1 MSIARHSLTMVAA
14 VACKSITVG
23 ARGVRGAPSASVGA
37 RRAVA
42 VRASA
47 ARPNDF
53 ELNADGLGRRQT
65 LLAGGALAGALAAG
79 LVLPG
84 GVPRA
89 AAEGGQ
95 FACTWCRV

>member
-1 MSIARHSLTMVAA
+1 MAA
-14 VACKSITVG
+14 TVACKPIPLG
-23 ARGVRGAPSASVGA
+23 ARGVRGAHGAGVGTG
-37 RRAVA
+37 RAVA

-47 ARPNDF
+47 SRRDDL
-53 ELNADGLGRRQT
+53 ELNADSLGRRQA

-84 GVPRA
+84 GVPAA

-95 FACTWCRV
+95 TADDSASP